1 MVPIMARSN
10 ATGPILLAVGVLL
23 LLAGVILGL
32 TDVCAGQ
39 SVFSLDS
46 HYFNTVCGQKVTNR
60 AILTWPALAIGAA
73 MLVWGA
79 VSTGRAL
86 ATPRRTP

>member
-1 MVPIMARSN
+1 MARSN

-23 LLAGVILGL
+23 LLAGVLLGV

-39 SVFSLDS
+39 SVFGQDGT
-46 HYFNTVCGQKVTNR
+46 YTGTVCGQQVVNR
-60 AILTWPALAIGAA
+60 AILTWPALAIGGA

-79 VSTGRAL
+79 VATGRAL
-86 ATPRRTP
+86 ATPRRSP